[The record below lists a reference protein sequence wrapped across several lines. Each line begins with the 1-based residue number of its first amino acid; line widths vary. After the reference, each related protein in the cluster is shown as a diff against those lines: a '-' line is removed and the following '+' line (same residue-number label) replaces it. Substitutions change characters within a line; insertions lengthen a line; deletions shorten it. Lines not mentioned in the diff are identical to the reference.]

1 MTRPVALA
9 PSILNAD
16 WTRLAEQV
24 GEAEAAG
31 VDWISLDVM
40 DGSFVPPITFGAQ
53 MASAVR
59 SLTKLPIEAHLMV
72 DHPEDHIGDFIAAGV
87 NCVTIHI
94 ETTRHPHRL
103 LQQIADHG
111 VEAGVTLNPGTPLS
125 KIEAVAPICDRVQ
138 IMSVNPGW
146 GGQQFI
152 PESLSRIRQ
161 ARAMLD
167 ACGRVS
173 SPVAVDGG
181 VNEST
186 IAAIVEAGA
195 SWLVAGSAIYNDRE
209 TVSEAVRRLRRALER
224 ANSSAP
230 ARRKP

>member
-1 MTRPVALA
+1 MTAATTKSGRSVAIA

-16 WTRLAEQV
+16 WTRLAEQIAD
-24 GEAEAAG
+24 AEAAG

-40 DGSFVPPITFGAQ
+40 DGNFVPPITFGAQ

-59 SLTKLPIEAHLMV
+59 SLTSLPIEAHLMV
-72 DHPEDHIGDFIAAGV
+72 EHPEDHIGDFIAAGV

-94 ETTRHPHRL
+94 ESTRHPHRL
-103 LQQIADHG
+103 LQQIADGG

-125 KIEAVAPICDRVQ
+125 ELEAVVQICDRIQ

-146 GGQQFI
+146 GGQKFI
-152 PESLSRIRQ
+152 PESLDRIRQ

-167 ACGRVS
+167 ACGRKS

-186 IAAIVEAGA
+186 IAAIVNAGA
-195 SWLVAGSAIYNDRE
+195 TWLVAGSAVYNDRE
-209 TVSEAVRRLRRALER
+209 SVTDAVDRLRRALSEVD
-224 ANSSAP
+224 S
-230 ARRKP
+230 

>member
-1 MTRPVALA
+1 MTPRVQIA

-16 WTRLAEQV
+16 WTRLAEQISD
-24 GEAEAAG
+24 AESAG

-40 DGSFVPPITFGAQ
+40 DGSFVPPISFGAQ

-59 SLTKLPIEAHLMV
+59 SLTDLPIEAHLMV
-72 DHPEDHIGDFIAAGV
+72 EHPETQVDDFITAGV

-94 ETTRHPHRL
+94 ESTRHPHRL
-103 LQQIADHG
+103 LQRISEAG
-111 VEAGVTLNPGTPLS
+111 VEAGVTLNPGTPLGE
-125 KIEAVAPICDRVQ
+125 IESVVPLCDRVQ

-152 PESLSRIRQ
+152 PESLGRITQ

-167 ACGRVS
+167 ACGREQAH
-173 SPVAVDGG
+173 VAVDGG

-186 IAAIVEAGA
+186 IAAIVDAGA
-195 SWLVAGSAIYNDRE
+195 SWLVAGSAVYNDRE
-209 TVSEAVRRLRRALER
+209 SVSDAVARLRRALQR
-224 ANSSAP
+224 S
-230 ARRKP
+230 

>member
-1 MTRPVALA
+1 MTLPVEIA

-16 WTRLAEQV
+16 WTRLAEQIRD
-24 GEAEAAG
+24 AEAAG

-40 DGSFVPPITFGAQ
+40 DGNFVPPITFGAQ

-59 SLTKLPIEAHLMV
+59 SLTRLPIEAHLMV
-72 DHPEDHIGDFIAAGV
+72 EHPEDHIKEFIEAGV

-103 LQQIADHG
+103 LQQIS
-111 VEAGVTLNPGTPLS
+111 EAGVDTGITLNPGTPLTE
-125 KIEAVAPICDRVQ
+125 IEAVLPICDRVQ

-146 GGQQFI
+146 GGQRFI
-152 PESLSRIRQ
+152 PESLQRISQ
-161 ARAMLD
+161 ARQLLD
-167 ACGRVS
+167 ANGREHAH
-173 SPVAVDGG
+173 VAVDGG

-195 SWLVAGSAIYNDRE
+195 NWLVAGSAVYNDRE
-209 TVSEAVRRLRRALER
+209 SVADAVARLRRAL
-224 ANSSAP
+224 ASD
-230 ARRKP
+230 

>member
-1 MTRPVALA
+1 MTLPVQIA
-9 PSILNAD
+9 PSILSAD
-16 WTRLAEQV
+16 WTRLAEQID
-24 GEAEAAG
+24 EAVSAG

-40 DGSFVPPITFGAQ
+40 DGNFVPPITFGAQ

-59 SLTKLPIEAHLMV
+59 SLTDLPIEAHLMV
-72 DHPEDHIGDFIAAGV
+72 EHPEDQIEDFITAGV

-103 LQQIADHG
+103 LQQISEAG

-125 KIEAVAPICDRVQ
+125 EIEAVIPICDRVQ

-146 GGQQFI
+146 GGQRFI
-152 PESLSRIRQ
+152 PESLERISQ
-161 ARAMLD
+161 ARTMLD
-167 ACGRVS
+167 ASGR
-173 SPVAVDGG
+173 PDAHVAVDGG

-195 SWLVAGSAIYNDRE
+195 NWLVAGSAVYNDHE
-209 TVSEAVRRLRRALER
+209 SVSNAVARLRRALQR
-224 ANSSAP
+224 G
-230 ARRKP
+230 

>member
-1 MTRPVALA
+1 MTLLVQIA

-16 WTRLAEQV
+16 WTRLAEQIAD
-24 GEAEAAG
+24 AEVAG

-40 DGSFVPPITFGAQ
+40 DGNFVPPITFGAQ

-59 SLTKLPIEAHLMV
+59 SLTELPIEAHLMV
-72 DHPEDHIGDFIAAGV
+72 EHPEDHIDDFIAAGV

-103 LQQIADHG
+103 LQQISETG

-125 KIEAVAPICDRVQ
+125 EIEAVLPICDRVQ

-152 PESLSRIRQ
+152 PQSLARIRQ
-161 ARAMLD
+161 ARTMLD
-167 ACGRVS
+167 NCGRRQA
-173 SPVAVDGG
+173 PVAVDGG

-186 IAAIVEAGA
+186 IASIVEAGA
-195 SWLVAGSAIYNDRE
+195 TWLVAGSAIYNDRE
-209 TVSEAVRRLRRALER
+209 SVAEAVARLRRAL
-224 ANSSAP
+224 ASA
-230 ARRKP
+230 RE

>member
-1 MTRPVALA
+1 MTPRVQIA

-16 WTRLAEQV
+16 WTRLAEQISD
-24 GEAEAAG
+24 AESAG

-40 DGSFVPPITFGAQ
+40 DGSFVPPISFGAQ

-59 SLTKLPIEAHLMV
+59 SLTDLPIEAHLMV
-72 DHPEDHIGDFIAAGV
+72 EHPETQVDDFITAGV

-94 ETTRHPHRL
+94 ESTRHPHRL
-103 LQQIADHG
+103 LQRISEAG
-111 VEAGVTLNPGTPLS
+111 VEAGVTLNPGTPLGE
-125 KIEAVAPICDRVQ
+125 IEPVVPLCDRVQ

-152 PESLSRIRQ
+152 PESLGRITQ

-167 ACGRVS
+167 ACGRDQAH
-173 SPVAVDGG
+173 VAVDGG

-186 IAAIVEAGA
+186 IAAIVDAGA
-195 SWLVAGSAIYNDRE
+195 SWLVAGSAVYNDRE
-209 TVSEAVRRLRRALER
+209 SVSDAVARLRRALQR
-224 ANSSAP
+224 S
-230 ARRKP
+230 